1 MIAKKTMMAGLLA
14 VAGLVASQA
23 ACAQVAAREGGY
35 AGVSLGVADID
46 RSVASPALIDLGT
59 GTVDGRDTGFK
70 LFGGYM
76 FNSVFG
82 AELAWMNLRGVRYSG
97 TFQGSAVT
105 GGEIDFNGFNLSAVG
120 AVPMGPLV
128 IFGKVGF
135 LLWDAEWSDMTGG
148 APLSG
153 SFDGTD
159 VSFGVGVSLN
169 FTRNLGLRAEWER
182 SKLINADADF
192 VSAGLV
198 YRF

>member
-1 MIAKKTMMAGLLA
+1 MHAKKTMMAGLLA
-14 VAGLVASQA
+14 AAGLVASHA

-35 AGVSLGVADID
+35 AGVSFGVADID
-46 RSVASPALIDLGT
+46 RRAAVPNLIDS

-76 FNSVFG
+76 FNRVFG
-82 AELAWMNLRGVRYSG
+82 AELAWMKLRGVRYSG

-105 GGEIDFNGFNLSAVG
+105 NGEIDVNGFNLSAVG
-120 AVPMGPLV
+120 ALPLGPLV

-135 LLWDAEWSDMTGG
+135 LLWDSEASDITGG
-148 APLSG
+148 TPFAE

-169 FTRNLGLRAEWER
+169 FTRNLGVRAEWER
-182 SKLINADADF
+182 SKILNADADF
-192 VSAGLV
+192 VSVGLV

>member
-1 MIAKKTMMAGLLA
+1 MTTTMVVAALLAAAGLA
-14 VAGLVASQA
+14 ASQA

-46 RSVASPALIDLGT
+46 RGAVVPLLIDSGS
-59 GTVDGRDTGFK
+59 VDGRDTGFK

-76 FNSVFG
+76 FNRVFG

-97 TFQGSAVT
+97 SSGALPVT
-105 GGEIDFNGFNLSAVG
+105 SGEIDFNGFNLSAVG
-120 AVPMGPLV
+120 ALPMGPLI

-135 LLWDAEWSDMTGG
+135 LLWDAEASDTING
-148 APLSG
+148 APFAA

-159 VSFGVGVSLN
+159 VSVGVGVSLN
-169 FTRNLGLRAEWER
+169 FGRNLGVRAEWER
-182 SKLINADADF
+182 SRLLNADVDF